1 MHRYS
6 NQISTTVPDADVTQ
20 ILDAISR
27 IERKLSKLVVLSDE
41 EKASLPRG
49 KSNTVMFVQQCL
61 EYAKKYPKYIPKDI
75 DVNEIRKDM
84 ELIQSIQKILEPL
97 KGVVRKLED
106 SALLA
111 GSEAYLPCMAIH
123 NSVKSAQA
131 SRTGT
136 KKDLHTA

>member
-6 NQISTTVPDADVTQ
+6 NQISTTVPDADIKD
-20 ILDAISR
+20 ILGAISL
-27 IERKLSKLVVLSDE
+27 IESKLSKLVILSEE

-61 EYAKKYPKYIPKDI
+61 DYAKQYPKYLPKDI
-75 DVNEIRKDM
+75 DVKEIRKDM
-84 ELIQSIQKILEPL
+84 QLIQSISRVMEPL
-97 KGVVRKLED
+97 KMVVKKLED

-123 NSVKSAQA
+123 NAVKSAQA